1 MDGKEKDPF
10 EYDRN
15 DPFLGGDPV
24 THWMD
29 QQRKRIADWRE
40 QQQNKPK
47 TDDGR
52 GFDSP
57 LYDAGEQL
65 FKAIA
70 PGLAPIGEAAQQ
82 VRQFVSDNKDVPGI
96 EQVDFVLS
104 NFADWGEIIGGRSE
118 MGLQRGQDAI
128 EANTN
133 IRLDDRGPAVGGAVT
148 AALAEEVATAAIPTA
163 LGKLDEITPPPAP
176 VRELAPAAAV
186 ATSAR
191 GRIRYNPQLP
201 DNVMQI
207 NANVEGAFGKTGLKT
222 TEMAGEGLQAR
233 RSQLVELGESNMPTT
248 EAQRRR
254 IQRAIWSTNYMISN
268 PRAWARDA
276 TQAAKMKINW
286 HHVGDLALTGDVG
299 IALEGTD
306 KFPKVMELI
315 NKKYL
320 KRTGNDSINAML
332 VPMGFDH
339 QGLIHQKYYPKLSS
353 RVNLEKVVKSGEIK
367 NWSPKRIAAYLN
379 VVLEDQ
385 QEVVIGWA
393 KWKTDQIKKAYPELK
408 TAAQIKEFVY
418 NNGDLIREIGKGE
431 EILDVDQLRKF
442 GAPSGAVR
450 NTSNKQIREIWGIN
464 FGSQA
469 AQRGLE
475 HTIPGQYRLRADN
488 TMGSY

>member
-70 PGLAPIGEAAQQ
+70 PGLAPIGEAAQK

-104 NFADWGEIIGGRSE
+104 NFEDWGEIIGGRSE
-118 MGLQRGQDAI
+118 MGLQRGQDVI

-148 AALAEEVATAAIPTA
+148 AALAEEVATAAIPTS
-163 LGKLDEITPPPAP
+163 LGKLGKLPPPSAAPQLTPATVLVRSNGSIRPNFNTPPP
-176 VRELAPAAAV
+176 
-186 ATSAR
+186 
-191 GRIRYNPQLP
+191 
-201 DNVMQI
+201 NVMQI
-207 NANVEGAFGKTGLKT
+207 NADVKGAFGKTGLKT

-233 RSQLVELGESNMPTT
+233 RSHLVELGESNMPTT

-254 IQRAIWSTNYMISN
+254 IERAIWSTNYMISN

-276 TQAAKMKINW
+276 TEAAKMKINW

-299 IALEGTD
+299 IALDGTD
-306 KFPKVMELI
+306 KFPKVMEIL
-315 NKKYL
+315 NKRFL
-320 KRTGNDSINAML
+320 KRTGNDIVNAAL

-339 QGLIHQKYYPKLSS
+339 QGLIHKKYYPKLES
-353 RVNLEKVVKSGEIK
+353 RMILENAVKSGEIK
-367 NWSPKRIAAYLN
+367 KWAPKRIAGLLN
-379 VVLEDQ
+379 VVMEDQ
-385 QEVVIGWA
+385 QEIVIGWA

-408 TAAQIKEFVY
+408 TTAQIKEFVR
-418 NNGDLIREIGKGE
+418 NNGDLIRDIGKGN
-431 EILDVDQLRKF
+431 EILDVNKIRKYK
-442 GAPSGAVR
+442 APKGTATGR
-450 NTSNKQIREIWGIN
+450 NQSNAQIREIWGIQ
-464 FGSQA
+464 FGTQA
-469 AQRGLE
+469 AARGRSHPLPIE
-475 HTIPGQYRLRADN
+475 ARIGPDN
-488 TMGSY
+488 RVMK

>member
-1 MDGKEKDPF
+1 METGNQWWGEGDFEPSAGANPVQDWLDSEKIRI
-10 EYDRN
+10 ENWRN
-15 DPFLGGDPV
+15 D
-24 THWMD
+24 
-29 QQRKRIADWRE
+29 QK
-40 QQQNKPK
+40 NKPK
-47 TDDGR
+47 EDDGR

-57 LYDAGEQL
+57 LYDAGERL
-65 FKAIA
+65 FSVLGPALMPYGKAI
-70 PGLAPIGEAAQQ
+70 EQ
-82 VRQFVSDNKDVPGI
+82 VRGFIKDNNNVPGI
-96 EQVDFVLS
+96 DALDAAVTNFEDWTEVL
-104 NFADWGEIIGGRSE
+104 EGRSQI
-118 MGLQRGQDAI
+118 GLQRMHDAI
-128 EANTN
+128 EENTP
-133 IRLDDRGPAVGGAVT
+133 IRLDDRGPAVGGAV
-148 AALAEEVATAAIPTA
+148 ASGILEEVATGAIPTTIS
-163 LGKLDEITPPPAP
+163 KLPRLRPPSAP
-176 VRELAPAAAV
+176 VRQLAPAAAV
-186 ATSAR
+186 ATSSR

-207 NANVEGAFGKTGLKT
+207 NANVEGAFGETGLKT
-222 TEMAGEGLQAR
+222 TEMAGEALQAR
-233 RSQLVELGESNMPTT
+233 RSQRVELGLSNTPAQ

-353 RVNLEKVVKSGEIK
+353 RANLEKVVKSGEIK
-367 NWSPKRIAAYLN
+367 NWSPKRIASYLN

-418 NNGDLIREIGKGE
+418 NNGDLIRDIGKGD
-431 EILDVDQLRKF
+431 EILDVNKLRHYRK
-442 GAPSGAVR
+442 PSSATR
-450 NTSNKQIREIWGIN
+450 NTSNALIREVWGIN

-475 HTIPGQYRLRADN
+475 HSIPGQYRLRADGK
-488 TMGSY
+488 MGSY